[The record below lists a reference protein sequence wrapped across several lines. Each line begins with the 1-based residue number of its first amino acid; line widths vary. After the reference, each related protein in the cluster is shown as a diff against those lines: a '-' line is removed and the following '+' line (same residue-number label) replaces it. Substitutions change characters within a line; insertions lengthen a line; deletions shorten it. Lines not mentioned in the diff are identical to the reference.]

1 MINGIINIY
10 KEKGYTSHDV
20 VAKMR
25 GILKQKKIGHT
36 GTLDPDAT
44 GVLPVCLGNGTKLCD
59 MLQDQSKEYIATLRF
74 GIETDTQDISGTVIE
89 SYDCSI
95 LNEEQVRIA
104 TDSFVGEY
112 YQIPPM
118 YSAKKVNGK
127 KLYELARAGKEIE
140 REASLIYMKEIE
152 VLEMNLPEL
161 KLRVHCSKGSYIRTL
176 CHDIG
181 KKLQV
186 GAVMT
191 SLERT
196 RVGQFQLKDSITLK
210 ELEELRDRNQ
220 VEAHVLPTDI
230 VFGEYKAVHVLPEF
244 QRLIENGNGLFLTFI
259 KEKQEFL
266 DGEIVRVYDI
276 SDRFFGL
283 YRFDEE
289 KQMLKTW
296 KMFL

>member
-1 MINGIINIY
+1 
-10 KEKGYTSHDV
+10 
-20 VAKMR
+20 
-25 GILKQKKIGHT
+25 
-36 GTLDPDAT
+36 
-44 GVLPVCLGNGTKLCD
+44 
-59 MLQDQSKEYIATLRF
+59 
-74 GIETDTQDISGTVIE
+74 
-89 SYDCSI
+89 
-95 LNEEQVRIA
+95 
-104 TDSFVGEY
+104 
-112 YQIPPM
+112 M

-127 KLYELARAGKEIE
+127 KLYELARAGKQIE
-140 REASLIYMKEIE
+140 REASLIFMKEIE
-152 VLEMNLPEL
+152 ILEMNLPEL

-210 ELEELRDRNQ
+210 ELEELRDMNQ
-220 VEAHVLPTDI
+220 VEAHILPTDI
-230 VFGEYKAVHVLPEF
+230 VFEEYTAVHVLPEF

-266 DGEIVRVYDI
+266 DGETVRVYDE
-276 SDRFFGL
+276 SDKFFGL
-283 YRFDEE
+283 YRYDQE

>member
-59 MLQDQSKEYIATLRF
+59 MLQDQTKEYIATLRF
-74 GIETDTQDISGTVIE
+74 GFETDTQDISGTVIE
-89 SYDCSI
+89 SYDISI
-95 LNEEQVRIA
+95 LNEDQVRIA

-152 VLEMNLPEL
+152 ILEMNLPEL
-161 KLRVHCSKGSYIRTL
+161 KFRVHCSKGSYIRTL

-181 KKLQV
+181 QKLQV

-196 RVGQFQLKDSITLK
+196 RVGQFQLNDSITLK

-220 VEAHVLPTDI
+220 VEAQILPTDI
-230 VFGEYKAVHVLPEF
+230 VFEEYTAVHVLPEF

-266 DGEIVRVYDI
+266 DDEIVRVYDI

-283 YRFDEE
+283 YRFDKE

>member
-59 MLQDQSKEYIATLRF
+59 MLQDQTKEYIATLRF
-74 GIETDTQDISGTVIE
+74 GFETDTQDISGTVIE
-89 SYDCSI
+89 SYDISI
-95 LNEEQVRIA
+95 LNEDQVRIA

-127 KLYELARAGKEIE
+127 KLYELARAGKEIK

-152 VLEMNLPEL
+152 ILEMNLPEL
-161 KLRVHCSKGSYIRTL
+161 KFRVHCSKGSYIRTL

-181 KKLQV
+181 QKLQV

-196 RVGQFQLKDSITLK
+196 RVGQFQLNDSITLK

-220 VEAHVLPTDI
+220 VEAQILPTDI
-230 VFGEYKAVHVLPEF
+230 VFEEYTAVHVLPEF

-266 DGEIVRVYDI
+266 EDEIVRVYDI

-283 YRFDEE
+283 YRFDKE